1 MTTIIES
8 LEAHGYIVIPPT
20 DLPEVKTDEDEL
32 LARIDGLDAMAFT
45 GGLISRSTP
54 LPSSSMVSAN
64 HNVAFEYR
72 KAVAHLA
79 MAKWLE
85 ANLPHEEKVCELR
98 NELLKRD
105 GLEWWQAKPKKMRKA
120 TKQARALLRTVAA

>member
-1 MTTIIES
+1 MKAIED
-8 LEAHGYIVIPPT
+8 LEALGYIVIPPT

-32 LARIDGLDAMAFT
+32 LARIDGIDSMQFT

-54 LPSSSMVSAN
+54 LPSRDGLGAN
-64 HNVAFEYR
+64 HNVAYEYR

-85 ANLPHEEKVCELR
+85 KNLPHEEKVCNLR
-98 NELLKRD
+98 NELLKGD
-105 GLEWWQAKPKKMRKA
+105 GLEWWQAKPKQMRKA
-120 TKQARALLRTVAA
+120 TKQARALLRTAS

>member
-1 MTTIIES
+1 MSTIEE
-8 LEAHGYIVIPPT
+8 LEAEGYIVIPPS

-32 LARIDGLDAMAFT
+32 LARIDGLDKMAFT
-45 GGLISRSTP
+45 GGLISRSTQ
-54 LPSSSMVSAN
+54 LPSSRGIGAN
-64 HNVAFEYR
+64 HNVAYEYR

-85 ANLPHEEKVCELR
+85 TNLPHEEKVCKLR

-120 TKQARALLRTVAA
+120 TKQARALLRVAS